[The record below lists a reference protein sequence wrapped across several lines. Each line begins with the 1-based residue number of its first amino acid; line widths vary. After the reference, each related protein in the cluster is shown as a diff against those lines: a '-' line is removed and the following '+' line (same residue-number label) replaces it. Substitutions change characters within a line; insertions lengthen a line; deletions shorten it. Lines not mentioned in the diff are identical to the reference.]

1 MSRAHSSFIPAGEVG
16 DASGWKFDPVDQAAL
31 KFAARVKAQAEAEDR
46 ARDNLAHQAG
56 FEAGYT
62 QGHQEGHSQ
71 GHEEA
76 TVEGQ
81 RQLQEYKDTQG
92 QEAAHR
98 LLRLFKSAQDQ
109 VEQSQQAMAKG
120 VLELACELAR
130 QVLRRELSSNPN
142 ALQPVVREAL
152 GMLTVDC
159 KMAAVRMH
167 PLDLDVFAE
176 DLQREFPNLKLTL
189 VPDASLTAGGC
200 LVEAAGTVVDGT
212 VQRRWHKAVASLGL
226 ESHWEVEDDVR

>member
-1 MSRAHSSFIPAGEVG
+1 MSRAHSSFIPAEQIG
-16 DASGWKFDPVDQAAL
+16 DASSWAFDPVDQAAL
-31 KFAARVKAQAEAEDR
+31 KCAAKVKAQAEAEDR
-46 ARDNLAHQAG
+46 ARDDSARQSG
-56 FEAGYT
+56 FADGYA
-62 QGHQEGHSQ
+62 QGHAQ
-71 GHEEA
+71 A
-76 TVEGQ
+76 TLEGQ
-81 RQLQEYKDTQG
+81 RQIQQYMDTQG
-92 QEAAHR
+92 QAAAQR
-98 LLRLFKSAQDQ
+98 LLGLLKSAQDR

-130 QVLRRELSSNPN
+130 QVLRRELTTNPN

-167 PLDLDVFAE
+167 PVDLDVFAE
-176 DLQREFPNLKLTL
+176 DLVREFPNLGLTL
-189 VPDASLTAGGC
+189 VPDASVTAGGC

-226 ESHWEVEDDVR
+226 ESSWEQDHDVR